1 MNIAKVNVALVE
13 GEGNKKQQ
21 KTTTKQ
27 KHILKIIKP

>member
-1 MNIAKVNVALVE
+1 MNISNMNVVLVE

-21 KTTTKQ
+21 ITITKQ